1 MENLLALSILL
12 SFVLCFYALPKWIQK
27 CREVGLLWED
37 MNKVDKKKA
46 VAASGGIIVV
56 ISFVVGVLSYIALKT
71 FVLGGNGEITQIFAL
86 LSLILLVALIGFVDD
101 VLGWTSRGLS
111 IKFRLFLAFMASI
124 PLVVINAGSKVIEIP
139 ILGVMDLGFYYP
151 LLLIPIGIAG
161 ATTTYNF
168 LAGFNGLEGG
178 QGIIIISFLSLVAY
192 LTGSAWLTV
201 VGLCMVMALIVFYM
215 YNKVPAKVFPGDVLT
230 YSIGALIAAMAILGN
245 FERIA
250 VFVFIPYILET
261 FLKVRGN
268 LEKPSF
274 AKVNEDGSLRLPY
287 DKIYGMT
294 HLSLFILKKFKNKVY
309 EKDVV
314 HFIFAIQIVIC
325 ALAFFIFRGALI

>member
-1 MENLLALSILL
+1 MLL

-27 CREVGLLWED
+27 CREVGFLWED
-37 MNKVDKKKA
+37 MNKVDKKKS

-56 ISFVVGVLSYIALKT
+56 ISFVVGVLSYIAMKT
-71 FVLGGNGEITQIFAL
+71 FVLGGNGEVTQIFAL
-86 LSLILLVALIGFVDD
+86 LSLILLVSLIGFVDD
-101 VLGWTSRGLS
+101 VLGWTSKGLS

-139 ILGVMDLGFYYP
+139 IWGIVDLGFYYP

-168 LAGFNGLEGG
+168 LAGFNGLESG

-192 LTGSAWLTV
+192 LTGSAWLSV
-201 VGLCMVMALIVFYM
+201 VGLCMVMSLIVFYV
-215 YNKVPAKVFPGDVLT
+215 YNKTPAKVFPGDVLT

-245 FERIA
+245 FERVA
-250 VFVFIPYILET
+250 VFVFIPYIIET

-268 LEKPSF
+268 LKKPSF
-274 AKVNEDGSLRLPY
+274 AKVNDDGSLEVPY
-287 DKIYGMT
+287 NKIYGMT
-294 HLSLFILKKFKNKVY
+294 HLSVYILKKYKKKVY

-314 HFIFAIQIVIC
+314 HFIFGIQIIIC
-325 ALAFFIFRGALI
+325 VLAFFIFKEALI